1 MPLILGEF
9 LVMSGAFF
17 VIFLILI
24 TCLNVQAKD
33 CERTDREIRL
43 RYQQREMERKNRLNR
58 YR

>member
-24 TCLNVQAKD
+24 TCINVQAKD
-33 CERTDREIRL
+33 SERTDRAIRR
-43 RYQQREMERKNRLNR
+43 RYQQREMERKKRLNR

>member
-17 VIFLILI
+17 FIFLILI
-24 TCLNVQAKD
+24 TCINVQAKD
-33 CERTDREIRL
+33 SERTDRAIRR
-43 RYQQREMERKNRLNR
+43 RYQQREMERKKRLNR